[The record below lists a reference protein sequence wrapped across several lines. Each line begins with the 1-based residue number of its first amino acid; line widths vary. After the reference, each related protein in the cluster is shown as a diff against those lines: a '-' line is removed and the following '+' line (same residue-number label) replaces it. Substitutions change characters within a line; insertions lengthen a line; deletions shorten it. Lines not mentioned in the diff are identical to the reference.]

1 MITRT
6 AFAISAVAI
15 FAAAAGPAGPD
26 DATLALRLQSG
37 ALRVFWRGSRAPVR
51 WTAADASLAAL
62 VTWRPGQPG
71 VEWSTIPIA
80 GQGEAHALTL
90 VLARIDP
97 RIVSF
102 DLVWGIERD
111 RPAWTVDRAAD
122 AALALNAGM
131 FVEQLP
137 WGWVV
142 MNGRERLAPGHGPL
156 SSAVVGLADGRVVW
170 VDGDDVSTWR
180 GRAEGDVRFAFQS
193 YPTLLVGDGAVP
205 VALRDGAVNGTHR
218 DARLALGL
226 DRQGRLLVAMTRLDV
241 PIPGADRIP
250 FGLTVPE
257 MAAVMGALGAR
268 HAVLLD
274 GGLSAQV
281 TISDSTG
288 QARAWRGL
296 RKVPLA
302 LVARTTRESLA
313 APETRATLRP

>member
-6 AFAISAVAI
+6 AFAVSAVAL
-15 FAAAAGPAGPD
+15 FAAAAGGGPIGRD
-26 DATLALRLQSG
+26 DATLAVRLPSG
-37 ALRVFWRGSRAPVR
+37 ASRVLWRASRAPIQ
-51 WTAADASLAAL
+51 WTGADARLAAF
-62 VTWRPGQPG
+62 VTWHAGRPG
-71 VEWSTIPIA
+71 VEWSTLPIA

-97 RIVSF
+97 RAASLH
-102 DLVWGIERD
+102 LVWGMDRD
-111 RPAWTVDRAAD
+111 RPAWTVDQAGD

-142 MNGRERLAPGHGPL
+142 LNGHERLPPGRGPL

-170 VDGDDVSTWR
+170 IDGDDVSTWR
-180 GRAEGDVRFAFQS
+180 GRADVRFAFQS

-257 MAAVMGALGAR
+257 MAAVMGALGAQ

-288 QARAWRGL
+288 QARAWKGL

-302 LVARTTRESLA
+302 LVARA
-313 APETRATLRP
+313 GPE

>member
-1 MITRT
+1 
-6 AFAISAVAI
+6 
-15 FAAAAGPAGPD
+15 
-26 DATLALRLQSG
+26 
-37 ALRVFWRGSRAPVR
+37 
-51 WTAADASLAAL
+51 
-62 VTWRPGQPG
+62 
-71 VEWSTIPIA
+71 
-80 GQGEAHALTL
+80 
-90 VLARIDP
+90 
-97 RIVSF
+97 
-102 DLVWGIERD
+102 
-111 RPAWTVDRAAD
+111 
-122 AALALNAGM
+122 M

-156 SSAVVGLADGRVVW
+156 SSAVVGLVDGRVVW

-180 GRAEGDVRFAFQS
+180 GRADVRFAFQS

-205 VALRDGAVNGTHR
+205 VALRDGAINGTHR

-250 FGLTVPE
+250 LGLTVPE

-274 GGLSAQV
+274 GGLSAQM

-288 QARAWRGL
+288 QARAWKGL
-296 RKVPLA
+296 RRVPLA
-302 LVARTTRESLA
+302 LVARA
-313 APETRATLRP
+313 GP